1 MEQTDRGVEMA
12 GPDSDLGAPLV
23 LRMDLDN
30 LLSGRTGQNPLPL
43 PGIPISSRYLVVQLL
58 FLSHVY

>member
-1 MEQTDRGVEMA
+1 MEQTDHGVEMV

-23 LRMDLDN
+23 LRVDLVN
-30 LLSGRTGQNPLPL
+30 LLSGQNPLPL
-43 PGIPISSRYLVVQLL
+43 PGIQISSRYLVVQLL

>member
-1 MEQTDRGVEMA
+1 MEQTDHGVEMV

-23 LRMDLDN
+23 LRVDLVN
-30 LLSGRTGQNPLPL
+30 LLSGQTGQNPLPL
-43 PGIPISSRYLVVQLL
+43 PGIQISSRYLVVQLL

>member
-1 MEQTDRGVEMA
+1 MEQTDHGVEMV

-23 LRMDLDN
+23 LRVDLVN
-30 LLSGRTGQNPLPL
+30 LLSGQTGQNPLP
-43 PGIPISSRYLVVQLL
+43 GIQISSRYLVVQLL